1 MEAPGRSANLY
12 PAAVCSLPC
21 FLLQHG
27 RENVQPQDRQR
38 AIEEL
43 VGTAQVFV
51 TAVSDVFEQ
60 TLLAEVSARQLT
72 SSQFKILRLLD
83 ATGAHNVGDVAAF
96 LGVSDAAAS
105 KSVERLVRRR
115 LIRRTPGE
123 TDRRSSELSLTKAGR
138 TLLERYGALRS
149 RKLGDVSGA
158 LESKN
163 LEVATDLLD
172 RLTRE
177 IVQGSANPEEVC
189 LQCGIHI
196 KTRCLVRE
204 AARAECCYQQHKN
217 KRLMKPR
224 AVRQAAAGHTA
235 SRSPGNP

>member
-1 MEAPGRSANLY
+1 M
-12 PAAVCSLPC
+12 
-21 FLLQHG
+21 
-27 RENVQPQDRQR
+27 QPHDRQS
-38 AIEEL
+38 AIDEL

-51 TAVSDVFEQ
+51 TAVTDVFEQ
-60 TLLAEVSARQLT
+60 ALLAEVSGRQLT

-96 LGVSDAAAS
+96 MGVSDAAAS

-115 LIRRTPGE
+115 LIRRTPGA

-138 TLLERYGALRS
+138 VLLERYGELKA
-149 RKLGDVSGA
+149 RKLGETAGSLHTME
-158 LESKN
+158 LER
-163 LEVATDLLD
+163 AAAMLD

-177 IVQGSANPEEVC
+177 IVNGSANPDQVC

-204 AARAECCYQQHKN
+204 AARAECCYQQRKN
-217 KRLMKPR
+217 QRL
-224 AVRQAAAGHTA
+224 VRSHATEAEVPARG
-235 SRSPGNP
+235 RPGLGPPD